1 MNRSQN
7 ISPRTQRMRRK
18 AITNVSRTIKALR
31 LLKGLGRAE
40 AGHLVGVSAQS
51 FEQIENGRSFMTS
64 ERIERYVRSLG
75 FEMRDF
81 YDTQSNVKEILRD
94 LERKLSAAPKQAPK
108 PRRNLHKII
117 TKEVR
122 VIRILRKRRGLTQY
136 QAADACGY
144 ANSIFGQIENGRIE
158 LPRDRIEH
166 IVCSLGYSP
175 SDFDRL
181 MKVEVLR
188 DEMIERCTEYLESL
202 EDNKL
207 ESAQLVIKSLMK

>member
-7 ISPRTQRMRRK
+7 ASPRTQRMRRQ

-31 LLKGLGRAE
+31 LLKGLKRAQ

-51 FEQIENGRSFMTS
+51 FEQIENGRSFMTT

-75 FEMRDF
+75 FEMQDF
-81 YDTQSNVKEILRD
+81 YDTQSNVKEILAN
-94 LERKLSAAPKQAPK
+94 LERKLPTLPKQTPK
-108 PRRNLHKII
+108 LRRNLHKII

-136 QAADACGY
+136 QAAKSCDY

-166 IVCSLGYSP
+166 IVRSLGFSP
-175 SDFDRL
+175 PDFDRL

-188 DEMIERCTEYLESL
+188 DEMIERCTLYLESL

>member
-7 ISPRTQRMRRK
+7 ISPRTQRIRRK

-64 ERIERYVRSLG
+64 ERIKRYVRSLG

-94 LERKLSAAPKQAPK
+94 LERKLSTAPKQAPK

-136 QAADACGY
+136 QAAEACDY

-166 IVCSLGYSP
+166 IVRSLGYSP